1 MNVRK
6 VLGSIAIC
14 ALLLGLQNSQSE
26 TQQSVE
32 AMTTT
37 VFTIKDSR
45 GVNVSVDKTPVL
57 KAARQ
62 ASRPIQPKQKNP
74 HVVENTDKDLNTGKV
89 RKQSVPDCNYF
100 VNQGCEIQAIS
111 QISSSSPNSLNPA
124 GVVQGAG
131 NLIEFKF
138 GNKVLGDMNLN

>member
-62 ASRPIQPKQKNP
+62 ASQSVLPKLKYP
-74 HVVENTDKDLNTGKV
+74 HVVENTDKDLNTG
-89 RKQSVPDCNYF
+89 
-100 VNQGCEIQAIS
+100 
-111 QISSSSPNSLNPA
+111 
-124 GVVQGAG
+124 
-131 NLIEFKF
+131 
-138 GNKVLGDMNLN
+138 VLTAP

>member
-89 RKQSVPDCNYF
+89 SKQSIPDCDF
-100 VNQGCEIQAIS
+100 FGGMQTCEIRAIAE
-111 QISSSSPNSLNPA
+111 INPNSPNSVNPG
-124 GVVQGAG
+124 GVVQGPG
-131 NLIEFKF
+131 NLIDFKL
-138 GNKVLGDMNLN
+138 GNKA